1 MFSQSAPALLPPPPP
16 PPDEPAEAQDGGGF
30 SGGPPISLISGD
42 GAGGDSFGSWGKS
55 EFAKHIEKV
64 NKMRAA
70 EQQKILEREAWEK
83 RRHNKGPLETLD
95 KYLSTEDRVE
105 QDMTTMDE
113 LSDFTLSR
121 KEISI
126 PGMDIPEKIDGIMGD
141 VHNRPQRLWID
152 PREHLVA
159 KAMQPKRRNVI
170 ELPTLDLEV
179 VVRHYVYLNSEGQAE
194 VGQDQMLALSE
205 EPPAHPPLNPLRIDV
220 PKLCHLTDE
229 IALMPH
235 KREANRGF
243 QLEIERWREPIRDR
257 DKDWRM
263 DSQRGILGGQILV
276 LAGPLDNP
284 RPYNK
289 VKFCR
294 RKPAAC
300 EDYQAKQIFTHGKIM
315 SKKCLA
321 RTGAMISDHYCI
333 VTIHGLGIHG
343 RVYGEGI
350 SEGRFMLIEA
360 YIPDCQQRLE
370 LEVDMEEMRELF
382 EAMNEQHL
390 LQAGHK
396 MELSHMLTKMLYFEY
411 FEDQLAFYR
420 KLCISPGIKLN
431 KAALRRMEMAEARR
445 KAESE
450 RKRKELEWL
459 ATPKRRRGL
468 IVQRPLKMCGQSAV
482 ASVFEY
488 PDRPNVF
495 CVYVYLTSNCETYEM
510 TLGALNC
517 AQIVGFD
524 DLEVD
529 KWSSMQKYHVAHALL
544 DKFSLREV
552 DGEGCIAIGE
562 RTGLGGPKIPTPKM
576 RYLPQKQ
583 MHLAKLGGTAIGGG
597 VRCGADAYR
606 PVGARV
612 HRHKQWPTVIRD
624 KTRKAHNGTDP
635 SPMPRGI
642 REAYKGVRRCTGVGD
657 VQGERCVFTLYI
669 KQAQN
674 SETREDPMQ
683 QRIDMEI
690 FSPKNCQTYRFHMLL
705 SDFQHLTKGAQ
716 NPALNKWYAESIP
729 KEGEFKTEEEKQAE
743 EEAAKAKE
751 GEEVDDE
758 MEELLKDEYLIKAKA
773 RFANDLPEVAKRD
786 QPEKLQAIR
795 DMMAKRLPEMTEEMG
810 KAQKQYDL
818 IIKGLEYIDDP
829 DEKEVTLVE
838 AEKGLN
844 DVKEK
849 LKREDHCL
857 TTAEPVAK
865 KAATWAYGEMCRHF
879 CNERLHWTVPRF
891 DSKPGDLKYIPPYDE
906 HAAVDGDGEAVA
918 LSLNRMIYQGYHR
931 IETESK
937 VITKP
942 QYLLMGVSVDSMML
956 WAHAYDPVTSK
967 EMPCSMPRQEA
978 EDWYAKYLALSDEE
992 RRINLQVMFVGFCIQ
1007 DEDGGKTQ
1015 VVKMMA

>member
-1 MFSQSAPALLPPPPP
+1 MQSQSAPALLPPPPP
-16 PPDEPAEAQDGGGF
+16 PPPDLLEKQDGGDKGEE
-30 SGGPPISLISGD
+30 
-42 GAGGDSFGSWGKS
+42 SFGTWGKS

-64 NKMRAA
+64 NQMRANA
-70 EQQKILEREAWEK
+70 QQKELERIAWET
-83 RRHNKGPLETLD
+83 RRNNKGPLDTLD
-95 KYLSTEDRVE
+95 KYLSAEDDRIE
-105 QDMTTMDE
+105 QDTSGIDD

-121 KEISI
+121 KELVI
-126 PGMDIPEKIDGIMGD
+126 PGMDIPEEVDGIMGD
-141 VHNRPQRLWID
+141 IRNRPKKLWVD

-159 KAMQPKRRNVI
+159 KAMEPKRRNVI

-179 VVRHYVYLNSEGQAE
+179 VVRHYVYLNSEGQAQ

-220 PKLCHLTDE
+220 PRLCHLGDE

-235 KREANRGF
+235 KREANREYS
-243 QLEIERWREPIRDR
+243 LEIERWREPIRDR

-263 DSQRGILGGQILV
+263 DSQRGILGGQVLV

-289 VKFCR
+289 VRFCR

-300 EDYQAKQIFTHGKIM
+300 IDYEAKQIFTHGKVM
-315 SKKCLA
+315 SKKCLC

-333 VTIHGLGIHG
+333 VTVHGLGIHG

-370 LEVDMEEMRELF
+370 LEVDMEVLRELF

-396 MELSHMLTKMLYFEY
+396 MELSHMLSKMLYFEY

-431 KAALRRMEMAEARR
+431 KAALRRMEMEEARR
-445 KAESE
+445 RADAE

-468 IVQRPLKMCGQSAV
+468 IVQRPLKMCGQSTV
-482 ASVFEY
+482 CSIFEY

-510 TLGALNC
+510 TLGAVNC
-517 AQIVGFD
+517 AQIIGFD
-524 DLEVD
+524 DMEAD
-529 KWSSMQKYHVAHALL
+529 KWSSMQKYNVAFKLL
-544 DKFSLREV
+544 EKVSLSEV

-562 RTGLGGPKIPTPKM
+562 RTGLGGPTIPTPKM

-583 MHLAKLGGTAIGGG
+583 QHLSKL
-597 VRCGADAYR
+597 GADAYR
-606 PVGARV
+606 PVGSRI
-612 HRHKQWPTVIRD
+612 HRHKQWPTVLRD
-624 KTRKAHNGTDP
+624 TDRKAHHGTEP
-635 SPMPRGI
+635 PPRPHPA
-642 REAYKGVRRCTGVGD
+642 RAAYKGVQRVTGVGNIH
-657 VQGERCVFTLYI
+657 GERCVYTLYI
-669 KQAQN
+669 KKAQN
-674 SETREDPMQ
+674 SETSEDPMQ
-683 QRIDMEI
+683 QRVDLQV
-690 FSPKNCQTYRFHMLL
+690 FAPKNCATYRFHMLL

-716 NPALNKWYAESIP
+716 NPALNKWYAESQP
-729 KEGEFKTEEEKQAE
+729 TPGEFKKPEELAAE
-743 EEAAKAKE
+743 EEAKKAKE
-751 GEEVDDE
+751 EAGEGADTE
-758 MEELLKDEYLIKAKA
+758 MEELLKDEYLINAGE
-773 RFANDLPEVAKRD
+773 RFKNDLPEVAKRD
-786 QPEKLQAIR
+786 SPEKLQEMRAHAGR
-795 DMMAKRLPEMTEEMG
+795 RMPEMAEEMG

-818 IIKGLEYIDDP
+818 IMKGLEFIDDAE
-829 DEKEVTLVE
+829 EKEMTVTE
-838 AEKGLN
+838 AEAALSE
-844 DVKEK
+844 VKTRLE
-849 LKREDHCL
+849 REQHFL
-857 TTAEPVAK
+857 TTAEPVAV
-865 KAATWAYGEMCRHF
+865 KAATWAFGEMCRHF
-879 CNERLHWTVPRF
+879 CHERLCWSDPRL

-906 HAAVDGDGEAVA
+906 HAVVDADGHQVA
-918 LSLNRMIYQGYHR
+918 LALNRVIYQGYHK

-937 VITKP
+937 IMTEP
-942 QYLLMGVSVDSMML
+942 RYLLMQVSCDSMML
-956 WAHAYDPVTSK
+956 WAHAYDPATSTH
-967 EMPCSMPRQEA
+967 MPCSMPRQES

-1007 DEDGGKTQ
+1007 DEDGGKVQ